1 MTVFENKQA
10 FFDGVRDGLPI
21 GMAYFA
27 VVFSLGIAAKTRGSS
42 RFKALPPPPR
52 LPLSPVL
59 RFLSQSFFLFDT
71 QNTAAAKVAF
81 LLPVC
86 E

>member
-27 VVFSLGIAAKTRGSS
+27 VAFSLGIAANNAGLTPFQG
-42 RFKALPPPPR
+42 F
-52 LPLSPVL
+52 
-59 RFLSQSFFLFDT
+59 
-71 QNTAAAKVAF
+71 TAAAKVAF

-86 E
+86 EKYKSKTVHLKYNF